1 MLSSR
6 APRRNSRKRHC
17 EERSDEAIQTFLCC
31 CLDCFAEPVIGRR
44 FAPTRWLAMTLKL
57 VWMQRQ
63 LLLFALAALT
73 SMSALPAGTA
83 YAVYPERTIRIV
95 VPFAPGG
102 GTDVIARTL
111 AQEMA
116 KDLGATMI
124 IENRPGAG
132 TIIGTQSVAASEP
145 DGYTLLMGTFANAV
159 NPSLNSKL
167 PYDPHKDFAAV
178 ALVARSFNIVV
189 VNTASPIK
197 SIADLIAAARADPD
211 KLSYGTYGTG
221 TSAHLAGELFK
232 SMAKVNLT
240 TVPYKGA
247 APAITDLLGGQ
258 IQVMFTTVASAA
270 SLIAGG
276 QLRALAVTS
285 AQRSPAFPE
294 LPTVAE
300 SGLPGYSAESWYGLY
315 APAKTPAEV
324 IDRLNKSAATA
335 VRSEAFRKLGVNE
348 GLVMVAGPPAE
359 LDSYVRGEEER
370 WRKVISD
377 ANIRI
382 E

>member
-1 MLSSR
+1 MSR
-6 APRRNSRKRHC
+6 RSNVKASR
-17 EERSDEAIQTFLCC
+17 S
-31 CLDCFAEPVIGRR
+31 
-44 FAPTRWLAMTLKL
+44 
-57 VWMQRQ
+57 
-63 LLLFALAALT
+63 LFALAAWTL
-73 SMSALPAGTA
+73 MFALPVNVAFA
-83 YAVYPERTIRIV
+83 AYPEKIIRIV

-116 KDLGATMI
+116 KDLGATII

-132 TIIGTQSVAASEP
+132 TIIGTQTVAASDP

-159 NPSLNSKL
+159 NPSLNAKL

-189 VNTASPIK
+189 VNPASAIK
-197 SIADLIAAARADPD
+197 SIADLVAAAKSDPD

-247 APAITDLLGGQ
+247 ITDLLGGQ

-270 SLIAGG
+270 SLIAAG

-285 AQRSPAFPE
+285 AERSPAFPQ

-300 SGLPGYSAESWYGLY
+300 AGVPGYAAESWYGLY
-315 APAKTPAEV
+315 APAKTPDDI
-324 IDRLNKSAATA
+324 IDRLNKSAARA
-335 VRSEAFRKLGVNE
+335 VQSEAFKKLGLNE
-348 GLVMVAGPPAE
+348 GLVMVASEPAE
-359 LDSYVRGEEER
+359 LDRYVRGEEER
-370 WRKVISD
+370 WRKVIRD